1 MDDGGSG
8 SSSILWFF
16 VMLALEMIFYGFS
29 AAMQNYR
36 SVEKEDNGTGGEETR
51 EETGKQ
57 NKKQER
63 LAYMIEHHAAY
74 ATATQLGVVTI
85 NLLLGAFILYRLSG
99 YVSFLVSDQANACIG
114 PLSGT
119 QLKVI
124 VLTVPVIVTLLLL
137 YIIMT
142 IGVMVPKKA
151 GTKYSERWIY
161 ALINPFYYYV
171 RIVSPFSSLIAA
183 TSRGL
188 LYLLGVRNADDR
200 EDVTEEEILSMV
212 SVGHEQGILHAN
224 EAEMITNI
232 FEYGEK
238 EARDIMINRNNLI
251 AIDCTMTLQ
260 EAAAF
265 IVDAHNSRFPVYDE
279 TIDHIIGILHLKDVM
294 RMQMNEKMRTR
305 PIGKIKGL
313 LREPLFIT
321 ENRKINDLFQVMQKE
336 KIQMVIVIDEYG
348 QTAGLVALEDIL
360 EEIVGNIQDEYDED
374 ATYIRESGT
383 DHYVIEGMMPLEELE
398 EKLQISFED
407 EPFDTVNG
415 FVISRLEHIPEEGED
430 FEFSYG
436 GYTFRILEVKDRM
449 IQSVSAMREKQAD
462 EREAALEEDKVKD
475 SGQETAVGKT
485 SAENDEVI
493 KQKK

>member
-8 SSSILWFF
+8 SSSILWFI
-16 VMLALEMIFYGFS
+16 VMLAFEMIFYGFS

-36 SVEKEDNGTGGEETR
+36 SVEKEENGTGGEEAR

-57 NKKQER
+57 KKKQER
-63 LAYMIEHHAAY
+63 LAYMMEHHAAY

-99 YVSFLVSDQANACIG
+99 YISFLVSDQANAYIG
-114 PLSGT
+114 PLTGM
-119 QLKVI
+119 QLKTI
-124 VLTVPVIVTLLLL
+124 VFAVSAVVTLLLL

-142 IGVMVPKKA
+142 VGVMVPKKA

-161 ALINPFYYYV
+161 ALITPFYYYV

-183 TSRGL
+183 SSRGL
-188 LYLLGVRNADDR
+188 LYLLGIRNSDDK

-232 FEYGEK
+232 FEYGDK

-251 AIDCTMTLQ
+251 AIDCTVTLQ

-374 ATYIRESGT
+374 ATYIRENGT

-430 FEFSYG
+430 FEFSYE

-449 IQSVSAMREKQAD
+449 IQSVSAMREKQPDGSENASD
-462 EREAALEEDKVKD
+462 EGKASDNTGK
-475 SGQETAVGKT
+475 ETASGKGN
-485 SAENDEVI
+485 S
-493 KQKK
+493 